1 LAKVSLQPIG
11 SLIKAIKANW
21 DIDHDTAEMTSVL
34 LFAYACAGLLFNAP
48 SPTIVVQASSSTLFQ
63 RSWRQAQAVE
73 LATATLLARDTGNTG
88 AFPISGLIDDID
100 PATTAMDAK
109 AAAMRAQLA
118 EEQRIM
124 DARDEV
130 AIRRMAEVQAAR
142 QRELEAQKA
151 SGVPFCAENDPTK
164 VLGDS
169 GRTGVLTA
177 KACQRVRT
185 GLIETGPRTGA
196 LLIF

>member
-1 LAKVSLQPIG
+1 MNLLMRLDRKMKSVFSV
-11 SLIKAIKANW
+11 
-21 DIDHDTAEMTSVL
+21 VL
-34 LFAYACAGLLFNAP
+34 LANACAGLLFNSQPPVA
-48 SPTIVVQASSSTLFQ
+48 VQATSSTLFQ

-142 QRELEAQKA
+142 PQRCSVIRAVPA
-151 SGVPFCAENDPTK
+151 S
-164 VLGDS
+164 
-169 GRTGVLTA
+169 
-177 KACQRVRT
+177 
-185 GLIETGPRTGA
+185 
-196 LLIF
+196 

>member
-1 LAKVSLQPIG
+1 MNLLMMRLDRKMKSVFSV
-11 SLIKAIKANW
+11 
-21 DIDHDTAEMTSVL
+21 VL
-34 LFAYACAGLLFNAP
+34 LANACAGLLFNSQPPVA
-48 SPTIVVQASSSTLFQ
+48 VQATSSTLFQ

-142 QRELEAQKA
+142 QRELEAQKG
-151 SGVPFCAENDPTK
+151 SGAPFCAESDPTK

-177 KACQRVRT
+177 KACQRVRN

>member
-1 LAKVSLQPIG
+1 MNLLMRLDRKMKSVFSV
-11 SLIKAIKANW
+11 
-21 DIDHDTAEMTSVL
+21 VL
-34 LFAYACAGLLFNAP
+34 LANACAGLLFNSQPPVA
-48 SPTIVVQASSSTLFQ
+48 VQATSSTLFQ

-177 KACQRVRT
+177 KACQRVRN

>member
-1 LAKVSLQPIG
+1 MKSLLLLA
-11 SLIKAIKANW
+11 N
-21 DIDHDTAEMTSVL
+21 
-34 LFAYACAGLLFNAP
+34 ACAGLLFNAP
-48 SPTIVVQASSSTLFQ
+48 SPTIVAVQASSSTLFQ

-73 LATATLLARDTGNTG
+73 LATATLLARDTGNG
-88 AFPISGLIDDID
+88 VFPISGLIDDID

-177 KACQRVRT
+177 KACQRVRN

>member
-1 LAKVSLQPIG
+1 MLVQAFFSMHLRLQLWWCRPH
-11 SLIKAIKANW
+11 LQ
-21 DIDHDTAEMTSVL
+21 H
-34 LFAYACAGLLFNAP
+34 YFNALGARRKRLNLP
-48 SPTIVVQASSSTLFQ
+48 QPLCWRVIQAI
-63 RSWRQAQAVE
+63 
-73 LATATLLARDTGNTG
+73 LAI
-88 AFPISGLIDDID
+88 PISGLIDDID

>member
-1 LAKVSLQPIG
+1 
-11 SLIKAIKANW
+11 
-21 DIDHDTAEMTSVL
+21 MTSVL
-34 LFAYACAGLLFNAP
+34 LFACAGLLFNAP
-48 SPTIVVQASSSTLFQ
+48 SPTIVAVQASSSTLFQ

>member
-1 LAKVSLQPIG
+1 MANHDSLT
-11 SLIKAIKANW
+11 
-21 DIDHDTAEMTSVL
+21 HEMNSVL
-34 LFAYACAGLLFNAP
+34 LLACAGHLYNAP
-48 SPTIVVQASSSTLFQ
+48 SPTIVAVQASSSTLFQ

-73 LATATLLARDTGNTG
+73 LATATLMARDTGNTG

-109 AAAMRAQLA
+109 AVAMRAQLA